1 MNNIKV
7 FALMAGMTALFGAIG
22 GYVGGQSGMIMAL
35 AFAGVMNFFMYYNSS
50 KMVLR
55 MYGAKVITP
64 DQAPELYEMVD
75 RLRQRAG
82 HAMARSRHLL
92 VRRQGLPRLK

>member
-35 AFAGVMNFFMYYNSS
+35 VFAGVMNFIMYYNSS

-55 MYGAKVITP
+55 MYG
-64 DQAPELYEMVD
+64 EGRD
-75 RLRQRAG
+75 RGAGARA
-82 HAMARSRHLL
+82 
-92 VRRQGLPRLK
+92 V